1 MLTKLEAVNIC
12 LEAIGEDPVSSL
24 ASGLPDAEKAERFL
38 DRISAE
44 VQETGW
50 QVNTETN
57 FRVTPQTDNKIK
69 LPPNTIR
76 ADSAGVSRHLD
87 VVVRRVDGERVLYNT
102 TDQTYEFTGPV
113 YLDMV
118 LEFDFEDLTSA
129 LQRYIAYLAAE
140 RFQQSELGS
149 EVIDVFVKEQRLAAE
164 NKLHDA
170 EGEDADHNVLR
181 DNRYCLLATYRR
193 NQLYG
198 S

>member
-50 QVNTETN
+50 HVNTEEN
-57 FRVTPQTDNKIK
+57 YRLIPQSDKTIK
-69 LPPNTIR
+69 LPPNVVR
-76 ADSAGVSRHLD
+76 ADAVGFSAHMN
-87 VVVRRVDGERVLYNT
+87 VVVRRVNDERVLYDIKN
-102 TDQTYEFTGPV
+102 QTYEFNEAV
-113 YLDMV
+113 YVDMV
-118 LEFDFEDLTSA
+118 LVFDFENLTVT

-140 RFQQSELGS
+140 LFQQSELGS
-149 EVIDVFVKEQRLAAE
+149 EVVDTFVKEQRARAE
-164 NKLHDA
+164 NKLHDS

-181 DNRYCLLATYRR
+181 DNRFCLVGTYRR
-193 NQLYG
+193 NKLYG